1 MVTPLATNKDRL
13 LRIPVEVKPSHPQH
27 TRSVRAS
34 HDGGV
39 YALPGVGGITY
50 NLRIGDPAL
59 GWAGDHVEPCVST
72 RNPDDARNSGA
83 NFLACIGNI
92 AKVTI
97 NGRLRHGFVTGT
109 HGGCEHIIIDF
120 PQDVLES
127 LTYDDTIRIETIGQ
141 GLEIEG
147 VGDVKAMNLDPRMLD
162 LRTWPLSIKGARLCV
177 PVAKVLPARI
187 MGAGLGTDDCHSGDY
202 DIQLFDPV
210 TNEEFGLHDLRLG
223 DIVAIMDADHSYGRK
238 FLTGAISIG
247 VVVHGACRTSG
258 HGPGVTTL
266 FTSSAGDLQP
276 VITQSANLAAILGA
290 GIEPMHEEEDTT
302 TPTGP
307 PPP

>member
-1 MVTPLATNKDRL
+1 MPTALATNKDRL
-13 LRIPVEVKPSHPQH
+13 LRIPVEVKPSHPMH

-39 YALPGVGGITY
+39 YALPSVGGITY

-72 RNPDDARNSGA
+72 RNPDDGRNSGA
-83 NFLACIGNI
+83 NFLACVGNI
-92 AKVTI
+92 AKVRIGDDT
-97 NGRLRHGFVTGT
+97 RRGFVTGT
-109 HGGCEHIIIDF
+109 HGGCEHIMIDF
-120 PQDVLES
+120 PHDVLED
-127 LTYDDTIRIETIGQ
+127 LTYEDTIRIETVGQ
-141 GLEIEG
+141 GLQLEG
-147 VGDVKAMNLDPRMLD
+147 VGDVKAMNLDPRLLEMD
-162 LRTWPLSIKGARLCV
+162 TWPLALESDRLRV
-177 PVAKVLPARI
+177 PVAKLLPARI

-223 DIVAIMDADHSYGRK
+223 DIVAIIDADHSYGRK
-238 FLTGAISIG
+238 FLTGAVSVG

-266 FTSSAGDLQP
+266 LTSTSGHIEP
-276 VITQSANLAAILGA
+276 VVSEAANLATILGA
-290 GIEPMHEEEDTT
+290 GMEPV
-302 TPTGP
+302 
-307 PPP
+307 